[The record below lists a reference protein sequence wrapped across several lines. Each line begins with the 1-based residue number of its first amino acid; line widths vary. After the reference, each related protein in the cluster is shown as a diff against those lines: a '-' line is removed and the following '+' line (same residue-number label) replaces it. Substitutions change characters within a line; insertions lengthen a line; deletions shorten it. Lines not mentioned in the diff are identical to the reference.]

1 MPDAFGENSYLGKVV
16 NINSAVS
23 SRTGSGFAT
32 NTSGVSS
39 PSYGGGDDG
48 GRSMLEMKVNR
59 LESDMVE
66 VKASLKT
73 LEGTVHSV
81 DKNMGIALDKLNR
94 ISEDL
99 SKKASTE
106 HVDHK
111 ITQAKLTLICAVV
124 PLIAAA
130 VGVVKLIEYFSN

>member
-1 MPDAFGENSYLGKVV
+1 MPDAVGKNSHEGNVV
-16 NINSAVS
+16 NIKPGKE
-23 SRTGSGFAT
+23 SRSGSGFAPKAL
-32 NTSGVSS
+32 GVSS
-39 PSYGGGDDG
+39 VIYGGGDG
-48 GRSMLEMKVNR
+48 GGGSMLEMKVNR

-81 DKNMGIALDKLNR
+81 DKNMGIALEKLTR